1 MEWWIRGKNT
11 HVSSNKHEPRRKNN
25 KIVKDFITNVSMFS
39 YNDIKFGVFIIFLGL
54 PFSQIVFL

>member
-54 PFSQIVFL
+54 PFS